1 MENINLKESTIIDV
15 RSRGEFSMGN
25 VEGSV
30 NIPLNEIPDNV
41 EDIKNM
47 KRPIVLCCA
56 SGNRS
61 GQALNY
67 LLSRDVDDC
76 YNGGMWGLLD
86 SWTILKINK

>member
-76 YNGGMWGLLD
+76 HNGG